1 MSATIIQAQGISKR
15 YRLGGYYG
23 YSTIRESVANAAAA
37 AMRRSRAG
45 AAQAER
51 RWLWALKDVSFE
63 IAQGE
68 TVGVIG
74 VNGAGKSTILKILSR
89 VTKPTEG
96 WAEITG
102 RVGSLLDVGTGFHPE
117 LTGREN
123 VFLAGAILGM
133 RKNEIRRRFDE
144 IVSFADIEGFL
155 DTPVKRYSSGM
166 KVRLGFAIA
175 AHLEPEILIVD
186 EVLAVGDIAFQKK
199 CLGKMG
205 DVTAEGRTV
214 LFVSHTMSLV
224 RALCRRGLLLE
235 HGSLIAD
242 GKIDD
247 VAGVYLRMLEDVGGQ
262 DLRDRTDRRGWRQAI
277 VTRIDVHG
285 AHGGSGRLV
294 TGDEARFVFQVS
306 EMLSRTSCAF
316 TVYNHLG
323 QAVTTLSSAPETSE
337 DQVDADLADAF
348 ECTIDELPLAPGR
361 YRVDVKLYG
370 KSHLQDHIEGAV
382 FFDVEDGPLRG
393 RPLPASAEG
402 DLVVAHRWRVSGLSR
417 SAIASS

>member
-1 MSATIIQAQGISKR
+1 MSVPVVRAEGISKR

-23 YSTIRESVANAAAA
+23 YNTIRESLANAAAA
-37 AMRRSRAG
+37 AVRRSG
-45 AAQAER
+45 VAASQS
-51 RWLWALKDVSFE
+51 RWVWALKDVSFE
-63 IAQGE
+63 ITAGE

-74 VNGAGKSTILKILSR
+74 VNGAGKTTILKILSR
-89 VTKPTEG
+89 VTKPTTG
-96 WAEITG
+96 WADIHG

-144 IVSFADIEGFL
+144 IVAFADIDGFL

-224 RALCRRGLLLE
+224 RALCRRGILLQ

-242 GKIDD
+242 GEIAD
-247 VAGVYLRMLEDVGGQ
+247 VVGVYLRTLDEMEAH
-262 DLRDRTDRRGWRQAI
+262 DLRDRTDRRGWRQTI
-277 VTRIDVHG
+277 VTRIDVSG
-285 AHGGSGRLV
+285 LQGGSGRLV
-294 TGDEARFVFQVS
+294 TGEEARFVFEVS
-306 EMLSRTSCAF
+306 ETLSRMACTF
-316 TVYNHLG
+316 TIYNHLG
-323 QAVTTLSSAPETSE
+323 QALATLSSAPETSDDRTDPALE
-337 DQVDADLADAF
+337 NAF
-348 ECTIDELPLAPGR
+348 HCTIDQLPLAPGR
-361 YRVDVKLYG
+361 YRVDVKLRA
-370 KSHLQDHIEGAV
+370 KNHLQDHVEGAA
-382 FFDVEDGPLRG
+382 FFEVEEGPLRG
-393 RPLPASAEG
+393 RPIPELFEG
-402 DLVVAHRWRVSGLSR
+402 DLVIAHRWQTPESPTGQ
-417 SAIASS
+417 A

>member
-1 MSATIIQAQGISKR
+1 MSAQVVRAEGISKR

-23 YSTIRESVANAAAA
+23 YNTLRESLATA
-37 AMRRSRAG
+37 AG
-45 AAQAER
+45 ATLRRGGAAESR
-51 RWLWALKDVSFE
+51 REERWLWALNDVSFE
-63 IAQGE
+63 NEAGE

-89 VTKPTEG
+89 VTKPTAG
-96 WAEITG
+96 WAEIYG

-123 VFLAGAILGM
+123 VYLAGAILGM
-133 RKNEIRRRFDE
+133 RKSEIRRRFDE
-144 IVSFADIEGFL
+144 IVDFADIDGFL

-186 EVLAVGDIAFQKK
+186 EVLAVGDVAFQKK
-199 CLGKMG
+199 CIGKMG

-224 RALCRRGLLLE
+224 RALCRRGLLLD

-242 GKIDD
+242 AGIAD
-247 VAGVYLRMLEDVGGQ
+247 VVGTYLRMLEDVGGQ
-262 DLRDRTDRRGWRQAI
+262 DLRDRTDRRGWRQAM

-285 AHGGSGRLV
+285 RYGGGNGRLV
-294 TGDEARFVFQVS
+294 TGDEARFVFRVS
-306 EMLSRTSCAF
+306 EMLSRMTCAF
-316 TVYNHLG
+316 TIYNHLG
-323 QAVTTLSSAPETSE
+323 QAMTTLSSAPETAADS
-337 DQVDADLADAF
+337 VDGSLENAF

-361 YRVDVKLYG
+361 YRVDVKLRG
-370 KSHLQDHIEGAV
+370 KNHLQDHVEGAT
-382 FFDVEDGPLRG
+382 FFEVEDGPLRG
-393 RPLPASAEG
+393 RPIPESSEG
-402 DLVVAHRWRVSGLSR
+402 DLVVAHRWRKPDASR
-417 SAIASS
+417 PG

>member
-1 MSATIIQAQGISKR
+1 MSTPVVRAEGISKL

-23 YSTIRESVANAAAA
+23 YKTLRESVSTAAAT
-37 AMRRSRAG
+37 AMRRGGRAG
-45 AAQAER
+45 EDAEQKS
-51 RWLWALKDVSFE
+51 LWALKDVSFE
-63 IAQGE
+63 IGPGE

-74 VNGAGKSTILKILSR
+74 VNGAGKTTILKILSR
-89 VTKPTEG
+89 VTKPTTG
-96 WAEITG
+96 WAELNG

-123 VFLAGAILGM
+123 VYLAGAILGM

-144 IVSFADIEGFL
+144 IVAFADIEGFL

-224 RALCRRGLLLE
+224 RTLCRRGLLLE
-235 HGSLIAD
+235 RGSLIAD
-242 GKIDD
+242 GAIDD
-247 VAGVYLRMLEDVGGQ
+247 VAGVYLRTLEDMEAQ
-262 DLRDRTDRRGWRQAI
+262 DLRDRTDRRGYREAI
-277 VTRIDVHG
+277 VTRVDIHG

-294 TGDEARFVFQVS
+294 TGEEARFVFGVS
-306 EMLSRTSCAF
+306 ELLSRMSCEF
-316 TVYNHLG
+316 TVSNHLG
-323 QAVTTLSSAPETSE
+323 HAVTTLSSAPETS
-337 DQVDADLADAF
+337 DDRADADVDLERAF

-361 YRVDVKLYG
+361 YRLDVKLRG
-370 KSHLQDHIEGAV
+370 KSHLQDHIEGAA
-382 FFDVEDGPLRG
+382 FFEVEDGPLRG
-393 RPLPASAEG
+393 RPIPESSEG
-402 DLVVAHRWRVSGLSR
+402 DLVVAQRWRMPE
-417 SAIASS
+417 SA

>member
-1 MSATIIQAQGISKR
+1 MSTAVIRAEGISKR

-23 YSTIRESVANAAAA
+23 YATIRESFANAAAT
-37 AMRRSRAG
+37 AMRRRDARVSKAG
-45 AAQAER
+45 ER
-51 RWLWALKDVSFE
+51 WIWALDDVSFE
-63 IAQGE
+63 IAAGE

-89 VTKPTEG
+89 ITKPTAG
-96 WAEITG
+96 HAEIIG

-133 RKNEIRRRFDE
+133 RKEEIRRRFDE

-224 RALCRRGLLLE
+224 RSLCRRGLLLE

-242 GKIDD
+242 GEMDD
-247 VAGVYLRMLEDVGGQ
+247 VAGVYLRMLEDVGAQ
-262 DLRDRTDRRGWRQAI
+262 DLRDRTDRRGWKQAI
-277 VTRIDVHG
+277 VTRIDIQG
-285 AHGGSGRLV
+285 PHGGSGRLV
-294 TGDEARFVFQVS
+294 TGGKARFAFGVS
-306 EMLSRTSCAF
+306 EMLSRMSCAF
-316 TVYNHLG
+316 TVYNHHG
-323 QAVTTLSSAPETSE
+323 QAVTTFSSAPETSE
-337 DQVDADLADAF
+337 DQTDAGLDRAF
-348 ECTIDELPLAPGR
+348 ECTVDELPLAPGR
-361 YRVDVKLYG
+361 YRIDVKLHG

-393 RPLPASAEG
+393 RPIPESAEG
-402 DLVVAHRWRVSGLSR
+402 DLVVAHRWRVSDSSR
-417 SAIASS
+417 TAMASS